1 MFKYQTSIRQK
12 TIFGYYVGVVIIAG
26 LSIFTF
32 FTLRLIEK
40 KVMFGEVISE
50 LFDTT
55 LEIRRFEKNIF
66 LYEQD
71 SDFKENI
78 RYVIKAQD
86 ILDSNIE
93 KYKTLVIYQQ
103 LNLINQ
109 DLKKYKELMEQFAT
123 LKRENNLEKQLLKQK
138 IRDTGKEIVTISE
151 NVAKVE
157 TEILRS
163 FLKKT
168 MMNLIIAISF
178 LSLGGIAVGQILSRM
193 IVKPLKSLEDKMR
206 QIAEGKLE
214 TVAMDSHDREIVSLT
229 NAFNKMLK
237 ELDLRQ
243 RHLVQSEKLA
253 SLGTLLSGVA
263 HELNNPLSNISTSCQ
278 ILIEDFDDADV
289 EHKQELL
296 SQIDQ
301 QTERAR
307 NIVRA
312 LLEFSRCSEFKKEPL
327 QLNSLLQETIRFIR
341 GEKFSGVQ
349 INLYI
354 PDEVIILADKQRLQ
368 QVLLNLI
375 KNGIDSIP
383 GEGTVS
389 IRARERLL
397 IDKNEPCEDKRFR
410 GKCTG
415 ECLLAKDTVDIEIED
430 TGTGIPPEVLPKIFD
445 PFFTTKD
452 TGKSSD
458 RGLFVGKGSGLGL
471 YIVEEIIKE
480 HGGCIAFDST
490 VGKGT
495 CFLIRLPLRE
505 QRCIKPGR

>member
-1 MFKYQTSIRQK
+1 MFNFKPSIRQK
-12 TIFGYYVGVVIIAG
+12 TIFGYYVGVAVIAS
-26 LSIFTF
+26 LLMFTF
-32 FTLRLIEK
+32 FSFRLIEK
-40 KVMFGEVISE
+40 KILFGEVVSE

-55 LEIRRFEKNIF
+55 LEIRRFEKNYF
-66 LYEQD
+66 LYEQE
-71 SDFKENI
+71 SDFHKNI
-78 RYVIKAQD
+78 EYIKKAQN
-86 ILDSNIE
+86 ILDSNTE
-93 KYKTLVIYQQ
+93 KYKTLEIYPQ
-103 LNLINQ
+103 LKTMTE
-109 DLKKYKELMEQFAT
+109 DLQRYRELMEQFTA
-123 LKRENNLEKQLLKQK
+123 LRAKNSVEKQQQEEN
-138 IRDTGKEIVTISE
+138 IRETGKNIVTVAE
-151 NVAKVE
+151 NVSKI
-157 TEILRS
+157 EIRIIKS
-163 FLKKT
+163 FLNKT
-168 MMNLIIAISF
+168 MMHLTLAIIL
-178 LSLGGIAVGQILSRM
+178 LSIGGIAVGQILSRM
-193 IVKPLKSLEDKMR
+193 IVKPLKSLEEKMR
-206 QIAEGKLE
+206 HIAEGKLE
-214 TVAMDSHDREIVSLT
+214 KVVIDSKDKEIVSLT

-237 ELDLRQ
+237 ELDLKQ
-243 RHLVQSEKLA
+243 KHLVQSEKLA

-341 GEKFSGVQ
+341 GEKYSGVQ

-397 IDKNEPCEDKRFR
+397 IDKNEPCDDKRFR

-415 ECLLAKDTVDIEIED
+415 ECLLGKDTVDIEIED
-430 TGTGIPPEVLPKIFD
+430 TGIGIPPEVLPKIFD

-505 QRCIKPGR
+505 